1 MQLLDKVVILG
12 LGEVDLCN
20 LVPVISLLQLVDHL
34 VIVTLGW
41 LVNDDRNV
49 VYILSTEKLPVVD

>member
-12 LGEVDLCN
+12 LGEVDLGN